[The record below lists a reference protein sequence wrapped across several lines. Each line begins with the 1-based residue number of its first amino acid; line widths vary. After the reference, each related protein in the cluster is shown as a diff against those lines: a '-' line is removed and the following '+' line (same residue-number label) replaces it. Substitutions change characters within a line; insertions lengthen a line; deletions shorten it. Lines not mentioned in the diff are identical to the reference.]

1 MIAPARRSADPK
13 SALSNVSYAHWL
25 VLPFRLVIM
34 TLFRRHALALLLILG
49 PMTSMAATLPN
60 EDPTTPVPVGAVP
73 AEGKWSH
80 AYAAYGQPKY
90 PRGFTHFDYV
100 NPDAPKGG
108 TLQQSQP
115 DRRTSFDKFNP
126 YTIKGNSPAAL
137 GTLMF
142 ETLAVRSGDEPD
154 VMYGVL
160 AEDIQVAPD
169 KSWIAFRM
177 NPKARFTN
185 GDAVTAADVKYSFDM
200 LTSKEASPSV
210 RTQLAG
216 VAGVAVLDA
225 RTIRFDLKERTADTI
240 FNVGNL
246 PVFSPKWGRGAD
258 GKAKKLDEIVNEY
271 PIASGPYTIAST
283 DSARRIDFQRDPNYW
298 GRDQG
303 FARGQYNFDRI
314 VYRYYQDNAIAMEAF
329 KAGEFDFLMEYSA
342 RRWVR
347 QHVGPKWDDKR
358 IVKESF
364 PSGFGMGYQSYIV
377 NLRKPLF
384 QDRRVRAA
392 LNLAYDFAAIN
403 VYKEYKR
410 TESLF
415 ANSDFAAAGL
425 PSPAELA
432 LLEPF
437 RGDLPPGV
445 FGPAWQ
451 ESRTD
456 LDVNGL
462 RNNLRKARRLLE
474 DAGWKV
480 GTDGVLRN
488 AKGEPFEFEWL
499 EAGDALGRREAVFQH
514 NLALLGIKLNT
525 RLVDFAIYA
534 KRLESFDFDMINIK
548 MQDWALPNAAD
559 LKAAFGSAAADEQ
572 GSNNLGGVKNK
583 VVDALLDRI
592 DKATNMDELRTAT
605 RALDRVFMHEHF
617 AVPDLYGPFNRVSR
631 WDKFGIPKTVPK
643 YYTITTPSEWLQW
656 TVTAWWD
663 KSLEKK

>member
-1 MIAPARRSADPK
+1 MVARVCGLWTAEVPARVHS
-13 SALSNVSYAHWL
+13 L
-25 VLPFRLVIM
+25 RLRQSGC
-34 TLFRRHALALLLILG
+34 T
-49 PMTSMAATLPN
+49 
-60 EDPTTPVPVGAVP
+60 
-73 AEGKWSH
+73 
-80 AYAAYGQPKY
+80 
-90 PRGFTHFDYV
+90 
-100 NPDAPKGG
+100 KGG

-474 DAGWKV
+474 DAGGKS
-480 GTDGVLRN
+480 GPTASCATPKANRSSSNGSRR
-488 AKGEPFEFEWL
+488 
-499 EAGDALGRREAVFQH
+499 GDALGRREAVFQH

-548 MQDWALPNAAD
+548 MPGLGTAECRRSEGRLRERCRRRAGLEQSWRRQ
-559 LKAAFGSAAADEQ
+559 EQ
-572 GSNNLGGVKNK
+572 GSRRTPRPHRQGNQHGANCGRRRARSIASSCMNTSRCRTSTGRSI
-583 VVDALLDRI
+583 AYR
-592 DKATNMDELRTAT
+592 AGTNSASPRPCPSTT
-605 RALDRVFMHEHF
+605 R
-617 AVPDLYGPFNRVSR
+617 
-631 WDKFGIPKTVPK
+631 
-643 YYTITTPSEWLQW
+643 
-656 TVTAWWD
+656 
-663 KSLEKK
+663 